1 MSEESGPFLVV
12 YDYGQGGV
20 WWWITA
26 RSPAHI
32 TDAYRDV
39 QVLERVP
46 DWWTP
51 EQDRTTPR
59 INVHE
64 PDATLRLL
72 LNVRN
77 WALADVPET
86 RP

>member
-1 MSEESGPFLVV
+1 MSDENMPFLVL

-20 WWWITA
+20 WWWIIA
-26 RSPAHI
+26 RNPAEI
-32 TDAYRDV
+32 TEACPDV

-51 EQDRTTPR
+51 EQDSTTPR
-59 INVHE
+59 INVDE

-72 LNVRN
+72 LNVR
-77 WALADVPET
+77 
-86 RP
+86 